1 MAARRLA
8 LLVGL
13 TAASYPVGLL
23 LGQPWLLP
31 ALNTLPAYLAM
42 ASRLRAEDRR
52 GAIVTVLV
60 WAASLALFGTL
71 CFALWPS
78 RVDASVLNGP
88 AYRDEIFAWICTG
101 FGREGDARLFVPQHA
116 VHLAGF
122 VVLSLV
128 TASALSILMG
138 AVLMNYMAF
147 YVAAL
152 ARAGAPVASVV
163 LLGWQPWALARI
175 AAFCV
180 LGAVLAEP
188 LLSRVLGYRYAGL
201 GAARPWLLL
210 AAGGILTDV
219 LLKTLLAPVW
229 ARLLRSV
236 LCA

>member
-1 MAARRLA
+1 MAARLA

-13 TAASYPVGLL
+13 TALSYPVGLL

-42 ASRLRAEDRR
+42 VSRLRAGERP
-52 GAIVTVLV
+52 GAVVTVLV

-71 CFALWPS
+71 SFALWPA
-78 RVDASVLNGP
+78 RVDATVLNGP
-88 AYRDEIFAWICTG
+88 AYRDEIFTWICTG
-101 FGREGDARLFVPQHA
+101 LGREGDPRLFLPQHA
-116 VHLAGF
+116 LHLAGF

-147 YVAAL
+147 YVASL
-152 ARAGAPVASVV
+152 ARAGAPLASVV

-188 LLSRVLGYRYAGL
+188 LLCRVQGRRYEGL
-201 GAARPWLLL
+201 RAARPWLLL
-210 AAGGILTDV
+210 AAGGILADV
-219 LLKTLLAPVW
+219 LLKALLAPTW
-229 ARLLRSV
+229 GRLLRGV